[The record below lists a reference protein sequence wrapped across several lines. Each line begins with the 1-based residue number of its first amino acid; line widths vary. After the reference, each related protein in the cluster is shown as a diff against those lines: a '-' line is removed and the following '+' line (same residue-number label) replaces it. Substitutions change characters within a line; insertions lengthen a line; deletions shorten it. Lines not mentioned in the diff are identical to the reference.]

1 MYLQYK
7 HKEYRS
13 ENDITVFSAFDTKRA
28 AYVSYTIGHILYKF
42 GYSIQ

>member
-7 HKEYRS
+7 HKKYRNV
-13 ENDITVFSAFDTKRA
+13 NDITVYIAFDMKWA
-28 AYVSYTIGHILYKF
+28 AYASYTFGHILYKF